1 MQAEY
6 HLPFR
11 SARPLQCK
19 AEWGDKMGM
28 NTVKRDNVIEKGV
41 LLIIARMITVHET
54 KERVKEITLDAT
66 CIVECYSSKES
77 RALHANDPLLSFHI
91 HLHPPF
97 PQSEL
102 LFSSFALFFL
112 LGSFF
117 SLYYYS
123 HITRI
128 LFNTLCIWR

>member
-91 HLHPPF
+91 HLLPPF